1 MSSEMPG
8 AFPTIPSSSSR
19 AFDQKTP
26 TASDFR
32 FTPLSSMSGVR
43 KQLYPNISH
52 LQSHSDQGNE
62 LEKEFKDLGYSNTLS
77 TKVLSELDQRAAT
90 KSSSVHSRSNMLSPR
105 SSRYNSSHRSKFQ
118 KLESISSHYAATR
131 RLRQHVGAESSGRQQ
146 TEVDKE
152 NVPSYAPYSKRSGAT
167 ELTGATKRR
176 KTEAGVKE
184 IPVTLSPSK
193 AQTNLQG
200 ILNPGTLPREIKEAK
215 PTKPILKPSE
225 KRTIRPSPSSSNFSR
240 PTENKTIRSSKSIS
254 NFPKTLPRS
263 STTAS
268 FRASKPVLE
277 TPAKEPLTLRHTTS
291 TRTLSRSSTL
301 SNLAKPTASSMSR
314 SSTSNNLAQ
323 TLRTKPSKEVMTSR
337 IPRSKSTVN
346 DKNTR
351 PLWR

>member
-1 MSSEMPG
+1 MPG
-8 AFPTIPSSSSR
+8 AFPTTPSSSSR

-32 FTPLSSMSGVR
+32 FTPLSSMSGVK

-52 LQSHSDQGNE
+52 LQTNNGEGNE

-90 KSSSVHSRSNMLSPR
+90 KSSSVHSKSNVLSPR

-118 KLESISSHYAATR
+118 KLESISSHYAAAR
-131 RLRQHVGAESSGRQQ
+131 RLRQHAIPEPLGRQQ

-152 NVPSYAPYSKRSGAT
+152 NIPSYAPHSKRSGAT

-176 KTEAGVKE
+176 KTEAGAKE
-184 IPVTLSPSK
+184 IPFMQTLSPSK
-193 AQTNLQG
+193 GQTNLQR
-200 ILNPGTLPREIKEAK
+200 ILNPATKPREVKEVK
-215 PTKPILKPSE
+215 PMKSHSILKPVE
-225 KRTIRPSPSSSNFSR
+225 RKPIRASP
-240 PTENKTIRSSKSIS
+240 SIS
-254 NFPKTLPRS
+254 NFSKPVESKTVRPSQSISNLTKTLPRS

-268 FRASKPVLE
+268 FKTHKSIPENPTKE
-277 TPAKEPLTLRHTTS
+277 TPTLRHTTS

-301 SNLAKPTASSMSR
+301 SNLAKPTVSSMSR

-323 TLRTKPSKEVMTSR
+323 TLRTKPSKEVMSSR

-346 DKNTR
+346 DKNAR